1 MLLLSAF
8 AITPSCRPKHGADE
22 FFWTESGCPKLPKH
36 SGNFVIRPKEAP
48 GRCMHASQ
56 GAAIRC
62 CGDRGACTSICE
74 ARPLQATPPHQ
85 PQIPGV
91 SGFAASHEQ
100 ASAECAAI
108 GMRLCTRQELA
119 RSMCCRS
126 GCQADGALVWTA
138 DACTDAQCAS
148 RSTQHCIAR
157 FRGSSTPG
165 DTHWCNTARE
175 PNTDILLC
183 SSIKDTLGSSLSLFI
198 SLVTFVRAFQQRT
211 RLRVALQ
218 LPSLRDDA
226 GGGEATEWP
235 IQTLYSQTSLRDVMP
250 GVSLL
255 GRGHAACTD
264 RAHELA
270 LNRVVSM
277 HPLAASQLS
286 SVALT
291 SPTLTASP
299 DTFLQAFA
307 VLTRAGR
314 AWANSSAGVG
324 CPIRVYL
331 GDLFSPIQCS
341 TTAFPHHA
349 AEVGRALRFRP
360 PSTREVPPEIFETAS
375 RCAYVYFREAPVRG
389 TLRMTGPNPAAGGV
403 HRATGPRYGASL
415 AEVGAVLAQIV
426 TTANISC
433 VGVNSLP
440 DAAGG
445 KAAVLHGLQAGATGL
460 DLRWL
465 RFEPRSVNAAD
476 VNHLQMALAAK
487 SPLLITERGTLW
499 TDAVGMARMSSGK
512 RTVVM
517 HKKHARGKVLH
528 EDVSACK
535 GLLVRG
541 SCVKQG
547 EDPYPGA
554 RVPCFD

>member
-1 MLLLSAF
+1 M
-8 AITPSCRPKHGADE
+8 E
-22 FFWTESGCPKLPKH
+22 FFWTEKGCPKPPNH
-36 SGNFVIRPKEAP
+36 SGNFVIRPKEIP

-62 CGDRGACTSICE
+62 CSDRGACTSICE
-74 ARPLQATPPHQ
+74 PRPLQGTPPHQ
-85 PQIPGV
+85 PQTPGV
-91 SGFAASHEQ
+91 TGFAASHEQ
-100 ASAECAAI
+100 ASAECATI
-108 GMRLCTRQELA
+108 RMRLCTRHELA
-119 RSMCCRS
+119 SSMANSCCGS
-126 GCQADGALVWTA
+126 GCQADDALVWTA

-148 RSTQHCIAR
+148 RSMQHCISR
-157 FRGSSTPG
+157 LRGSSTPG
-165 DTHWCNTARE
+165 DTHWCATAHQE
-175 PNTDILLC
+175 PKTDVLLC
-183 SSIKDTLGSSLSLFI
+183 SSIKDTLGSSLSSFI
-198 SLVTFVRAFQQRT
+198 SLVTLVRAFQQRT

-226 GGGEATEWP
+226 GGGEAAEWP
-235 IQTLYSQTSLRDVMP
+235 IQEVYTQTSLQDAMP
-250 GVSLL
+250 GVVIL
-255 GRGHAACTD
+255 GRRHAACTG

-277 HPLAASQLS
+277 QPPVASHLS

-291 SPTLTASP
+291 SPTLTTSP
-299 DTFLQAFA
+299 DTFLQTFA
-307 VLTRAGR
+307 VLAQAEQ
-314 AWANSSAGVG
+314 AWSNVSAGVG

-331 GDLFSPIQCS
+331 GGLFSPIQCS
-341 TTAFPHHA
+341 ATAFPRHA
-349 AEVGRALRFRP
+349 AEVGRALRFRSP
-360 PSTREVPPEIFETAS
+360 PRREVPSKVFETAS

-389 TLRMTGPNPAAGGV
+389 SLRMTGPNPAGGV
-403 HRATGPRYGASL
+403 HCAKCPRYDASL

-445 KAAVLHGLQAGATGL
+445 KAAVLHGLQSGASGL

-465 RFEPRSVNAAD
+465 RFQPRSVKFAD
-476 VNHLQMALAAK
+476 ANHLHMALAAD

-499 TDAVGMARMSSGK
+499 TDGVGMARMSSGK

-517 HKKHARGKVLH
+517 HKKNARGEVLH
-528 EDVSACK
+528 EDVSTCK

-541 SCVKQG
+541 SCVERG
-547 EDPYPGA
+547 EDPYPRA
-554 RVPCFD
+554 RVPCFE

>member
-1 MLLLSAF
+1 MSPRSVMSTQQGERAERVK
-8 AITPSCRPKHGADE
+8 TE
-22 FFWTESGCPKLPKH
+22 FFWTKNGCPKLPKH
-36 SGNFVIRPKEAP
+36 SGNFVIRPKEVP
-48 GRCMHASQ
+48 DRCMHASQ

-62 CGDRGACTSICE
+62 CSDRGACTSICE
-74 ARPLQATPPHQ
+74 PRQMQGTPPHQ
-85 PQIPGV
+85 PQTPGV

-100 ASAECAAI
+100 ASAECATI
-108 GMRLCTRQELA
+108 GMRLCTRHELA
-119 RSMCCRS
+119 SSMCCSS
-126 GCQADGALVWTA
+126 GCQADGALLWTA
-138 DACTDAQCAS
+138 DTCTDAQCAS
-148 RSTQHCIAR
+148 RSTQHCISR

-165 DTHWCNTARE
+165 DTHWCDTAQE
-175 PNTDILLC
+175 PKTDVLLC
-183 SSIKDTLGSSLSLFI
+183 SSIKDTLGSSLSSFI
-198 SLVTFVRAFQQRT
+198 SLVTLVRVFQQRT

-218 LPSLRDDA
+218 LPSLRYDA
-226 GGGEATEWP
+226 GGGEAAEWL
-235 IQTLYSQTSLRDVMP
+235 IQKLYTQTSLQDAMP
-250 GVSLL
+250 GVVLL
-255 GRGHAACTD
+255 GRRHAACTD

-277 HPLAASQLS
+277 QPLAASHLS

-291 SPTLTASP
+291 SPTLTTSP

-307 VLTRAGR
+307 VLTRAGQ
-314 AWANSSAGVG
+314 AWSNVSAGVG

-331 GDLFSPIQCS
+331 GGLYSPIQCS
-341 TTAFPHHA
+341 TTAFPRHA
-349 AEVGRALRFRP
+349 AEVGRALRFRS
-360 PSTREVPPEIFETAS
+360 PSTQEVPPEIFETAS

-389 TLRMTGPNPAAGGV
+389 SLRMTGPNPAGGV
-403 HRATGPRYGASL
+403 HCHKCPRYDASL

-445 KAAVLHGLQAGATGL
+445 RAAVLHGLQAGASGL

-465 RFEPRSVNAAD
+465 RFEPRSVKSAD
-476 VNHLQMALAAK
+476 ANHLQMALAAN

-499 TDAVGMARMSSGK
+499 TDGVGMARMSSGK

-517 HKKHARGKVLH
+517 HKKNARGKVLH
-528 EDVSACK
+528 EDVSTCE

-541 SCVKQG
+541 SCVERG
-547 EDPYPGA
+547 EDPYPRA
-554 RVPCFD
+554 RVPCFE